1 MASSAGFLDERPAD
15 VSVPADAVVVVHV
28 AFVMFVVLGGLL
40 VLRWPR
46 LIWMHL
52 PAALWG
58 VWIEIAGWVCPL
70 TPLENRLRAAAGE
83 AGYTTSFVEH
93 YVVPI
98 LYPAG
103 LTREG
108 QWALAAIVLAVNAG
122 VYTLV
127 FRRHRK
133 RADASPVGRPD

>member
-1 MASSAGFLDERPAD
+1 
-15 VSVPADAVVVVHV
+15 
-28 AFVMFVVLGGLL
+28 
-40 VLRWPR
+40 
-46 LIWMHL
+46 MHL

-98 LYPAG
+98 LYPPG

>member
-70 TPLENRLRAAAGE
+70 TPLENRLRRAAGA
-83 AGYTTSFVEH
+83 AGYSGGFVEH
-93 YVVPI
+93 YLVPTI
-98 LYPAG
+98 YPAA
-103 LTREG
+103 LSPRL
-108 QWALAAIVLAVNAG
+108 QLLLAALLVLANATA
-122 VYTLV
+122 YALV
-127 FRRHRK
+127 WRK
-133 RADASPVGRPD
+133 VRAERSASAG